1 MCLASLAA
9 DVVLPDPWRPTR
21 AIDGRVAHEAE
32 GPVARGQE
40 RGELLV
46 DDLHDLL
53 AGGEALEDL
62 RAQRPLAHPRDEVLD
77 DLEVDVR
84 LEQRETDLAHRSIEV
99 RFGHAAATGQ
109 PGEGLAEAVA
119 EGVEHAEAG
128 TLVTDDEDQVARRT
142 PGGWCAGSGDTEASG
157 VYAMPRAGAPGR
169 RSRDVYPPP
178 VTVDPLLDPVPPTH
192 AELPS
197 PGLRRNRAFMLL
209 WSAATVSV
217 FGSFVTRIAL
227 PFVAIE
233 TLRAGPI
240 EIAALRAVDLVAAL
254 LVGFVAGAWVDRLR
268 RRPVMIWADLGRAVL
283 LGSIPVA
290 AIGGWL
296 TLAQVLLVSSLAAVL
311 TTFFD
316 VADKAYLPT
325 VVGRAELVRANGAL
339 AATSSA
345 MEFLAFGAA
354 GFLVK
359 LLTAPIAI
367 AIDACSF
374 IISAGFLGG
383 IRRPEPPPPPAA
395 DREPISTEIREG
407 MRIVVRDPVLRGLL
421 WGTIGL
427 AAMWGVFGSTWLL
440 FANGDLGL
448 DAAVIGVV
456 AALGG
461 FGSLVG
467 ALLAE
472 RMAGRFGL
480 GRLVVASLL
489 VAALGNL
496 LIPLAPAGMP
506 LVAVAFLVG
515 QQLIGDTAV
524 TVYDV
529 TEISMRQARVEDR
542 HLGRVNATVRVVMVL
557 AMLVGT
563 VVGGLVAEA
572 VGLRCGGVPRAAVRA
587 GRCARPVSLTG
598 VARGARGRRAA
609 VGLPPPA
616 RTARP
621 MRSAQAGLASAA
633 RRHPGDHPASSSTR
647 TAVSRMDPTFS
658 MSSSSRPAPVPAASH
673 SRARAR
679 SSTRP
684 AVGEDESRSSMIASG
699 AVILTTSTGTTIASR
714 TAWSMPASA
723 TEPASTKRSTPAS
736 R

>member
-1 MCLASLAA
+1 M
-9 DVVLPDPWRPTR
+9 
-21 AIDGRVAHEAE
+21 
-32 GPVARGQE
+32 
-40 RGELLV
+40 
-46 DDLHDLL
+46 
-53 AGGEALEDL
+53 
-62 RAQRPLAHPRDEVLD
+62 
-77 DLEVDVR
+77 
-84 LEQRETDLAHRSIEV
+84 
-99 RFGHAAATGQ
+99 
-109 PGEGLAEAVA
+109 
-119 EGVEHAEAG
+119 
-128 TLVTDDEDQVARRT
+128 TL
-142 PGGWCAGSGDTEASG
+142 
-157 VYAMPRAGAPGR
+157 
-169 RSRDVYPPP
+169 
-178 VTVDPLLDPVPPTH
+178 DPLLDPVPPTH
-192 AELPS
+192 VELPS

-233 TLRAGPI
+233 TLGAGPL

-325 VVGRAELVRANGAL
+325 IVSRAELVRANGAL
-339 AATSSA
+339 AATASA

-367 AIDACSF
+367 AVDACSF
-374 IISAGFLGG
+374 IVSAAFLGG
-383 IRRPEPPPPPAA
+383 IRRPEPAPPPAA
-395 DREPISTEIREG
+395 DREPISAEIREG
-407 MRIVVRDPVLRGLL
+407 MRIVAHDPVLRGLL
-421 WGTIGL
+421 WGTVGL
-427 AAMWGVFGSTWLL
+427 SAMWGVFGATWLL
-440 FANGDLGL
+440 FANGELGL

-461 FGSLVG
+461 FGSLMG
-467 ALLAE
+467 ALFAD
-472 RMAGRFGL
+472 RVAGRFGL

-557 AMLVGT
+557 ATLVGT
-563 VVGGLVAEA
+563 VVGGLLAEA
-572 VGLRCGGVPRAAVRA
+572 IGLRAAAFLGPLFALA
-587 GRCARPVSLTG
+587 GAIGLYRSPVWRVGRVDQARQTPV
-598 VARGARGRRAA
+598 A
-609 VGLPPPA
+609 
-616 RTARP
+616 
-621 MRSAQAGLASAA
+621 
-633 RRHPGDHPASSSTR
+633 
-647 TAVSRMDPTFS
+647 
-658 MSSSSRPAPVPAASH
+658 
-673 SRARAR
+673 
-679 SSTRP
+679 
-684 AVGEDESRSSMIASG
+684 
-699 AVILTTSTGTTIASR
+699 
-714 TAWSMPASA
+714 
-723 TEPASTKRSTPAS
+723 
-736 R
+736 

>member
-1 MCLASLAA
+1 M
-9 DVVLPDPWRPTR
+9 
-21 AIDGRVAHEAE
+21 
-32 GPVARGQE
+32 
-40 RGELLV
+40 
-46 DDLHDLL
+46 
-53 AGGEALEDL
+53 
-62 RAQRPLAHPRDEVLD
+62 
-77 DLEVDVR
+77 
-84 LEQRETDLAHRSIEV
+84 
-99 RFGHAAATGQ
+99 
-109 PGEGLAEAVA
+109 
-119 EGVEHAEAG
+119 
-128 TLVTDDEDQVARRT
+128 TL
-142 PGGWCAGSGDTEASG
+142 
-157 VYAMPRAGAPGR
+157 
-169 RSRDVYPPP
+169 
-178 VTVDPLLDPVPPTH
+178 DPLLDPVPPTH
-192 AELPS
+192 VELPS

-233 TLRAGPI
+233 TLGAGPL

-325 VVGRAELVRANGAL
+325 IVSRAELVRANGAL
-339 AATSSA
+339 AATASA

-367 AIDACSF
+367 AVDACSF
-374 IISAGFLGG
+374 IVSAAFLGG
-383 IRRPEPPPPPAA
+383 IRRPEPAPPPAT
-395 DREPISTEIREG
+395 DREPISAEIREG
-407 MRIVVRDPVLRGLL
+407 MRIVAHDPVLRGLL
-421 WGTIGL
+421 WGTVGL
-427 AAMWGVFGSTWLL
+427 SAMWGVFGATWLL
-440 FANGDLGL
+440 FANGELGL

-461 FGSLVG
+461 FGSLMG
-467 ALLAE
+467 ALFAD
-472 RMAGRFGL
+472 RVAGRFGL

-557 AMLVGT
+557 ATLVGT
-563 VVGGLVAEA
+563 VVGGLLAEA
-572 VGLRCGGVPRAAVRA
+572 IGLRAAAFLGPLFALA
-587 GRCARPVSLTG
+587 GAIGLYRSPVWRVGRVDQARQTPV
-598 VARGARGRRAA
+598 A
-609 VGLPPPA
+609 
-616 RTARP
+616 
-621 MRSAQAGLASAA
+621 
-633 RRHPGDHPASSSTR
+633 
-647 TAVSRMDPTFS
+647 
-658 MSSSSRPAPVPAASH
+658 
-673 SRARAR
+673 
-679 SSTRP
+679 
-684 AVGEDESRSSMIASG
+684 
-699 AVILTTSTGTTIASR
+699 
-714 TAWSMPASA
+714 
-723 TEPASTKRSTPAS
+723 
-736 R
+736 

>member
-1 MCLASLAA
+1 
-9 DVVLPDPWRPTR
+9 V
-21 AIDGRVAHEAE
+21 
-32 GPVARGQE
+32 
-40 RGELLV
+40 
-46 DDLHDLL
+46 
-53 AGGEALEDL
+53 
-62 RAQRPLAHPRDEVLD
+62 
-77 DLEVDVR
+77 
-84 LEQRETDLAHRSIEV
+84 
-99 RFGHAAATGQ
+99 
-109 PGEGLAEAVA
+109 
-119 EGVEHAEAG
+119 
-128 TLVTDDEDQVARRT
+128 TL
-142 PGGWCAGSGDTEASG
+142 
-157 VYAMPRAGAPGR
+157 
-169 RSRDVYPPP
+169 
-178 VTVDPLLDPVPPTH
+178 DPLLDPVPPTH
-192 AELPS
+192 VELPS

-233 TLRAGPI
+233 TLGAGPL

-325 VVGRAELVRANGAL
+325 IVSRAELVRANGAL
-339 AATSSA
+339 AATASA

-367 AIDACSF
+367 AVDACSF
-374 IISAGFLGG
+374 IVSAAFLGG
-383 IRRPEPPPPPAA
+383 IRRPEPAPPPAA
-395 DREPISTEIREG
+395 DREPISAEIREG
-407 MRIVVRDPVLRGLL
+407 MRIVAHDPVLRGLL
-421 WGTIGL
+421 WGTVGL
-427 AAMWGVFGSTWLL
+427 SAMWGVFGATWLL
-440 FANGDLGL
+440 FANGELGL

-461 FGSLVG
+461 FGSLMG
-467 ALLAE
+467 ALFAD
-472 RMAGRFGL
+472 RVAGRFGL

-529 TEISMRQARVEDR
+529 TEISIRQARVEDR

-557 AMLVGT
+557 ATLVGT
-563 VVGGLVAEA
+563 VVGGLLAEA
-572 VGLRCGGVPRAAVRA
+572 IGLRAAAFLGPLFALA
-587 GRCARPVSLTG
+587 GAIGLYRSPVWR
-598 VARGARGRRAA
+598 VGR
-609 VGLPPPA
+609 VD
-616 RTARP
+616 
-621 MRSAQAGLASAA
+621 Q
-633 RRHPGDHPASSSTR
+633 
-647 TAVSRMDPTFS
+647 
-658 MSSSSRPAPVPAASH
+658 
-673 SRARAR
+673 ARAL
-679 SSTRP
+679 P
-684 AVGEDESRSSMIASG
+684 SG
-699 AVILTTSTGTTIASR
+699 
-714 TAWSMPASA
+714 
-723 TEPASTKRSTPAS
+723 
-736 R
+736 